1 MSSDTGSRLRVLV
14 IDEEPIRA
22 SILEEGLLAS
32 GDVLVNRITEMH
44 DLLARIGEIDPHVIL
59 IALENPSRDSLEQL
73 LQVSRN
79 GIRPVGLFVD
89 QSDET
94 QMQAAIDAGV
104 SAYVVNGLK
113 KERVRTIA
121 DMAIRRFNAFARLRA
136 ELEDARNQLA
146 ERKIIERAKGLLM
159 RARGVDEEAAY
170 RLLRRTA
177 MNQNKR
183 LVEIAQSL
191 VTASELLDDSGK

>member
-1 MSSDTGSRLRVLV
+1 MFTDPGARLRVLI

-32 GDVLVNRITEMH
+32 GDVVIHRINEMH
-44 DLLARIGEIDPHVIL
+44 DLLARIAAIDPHVIL
-59 IALENPSRDSLEQL
+59 IALENPNRDTLEQL
-73 LQVSRN
+73 LQVSRD

-89 QSDET
+89 QSDEAR
-94 QMQAAIDAGV
+94 MQAAIDAGV
-104 SAYVVNGLK
+104 SAYVVGGLK

-121 DMAIRRFNAFARLRA
+121 DMAIRRFNAFARLRS
-136 ELEDARNQLA
+136 ELEDARTQLA
-146 ERKIIERAKGLLM
+146 ERKLIERAKGLLM
-159 RARGVDEEAAY
+159 RSRGIDEEAAY

-191 VTASELLDDSGK
+191 VTAADLLDKEGA

>member
-1 MSSDTGSRLRVLV
+1 MSSDQGTRLRVLV

-32 GDVLVNRITEMH
+32 GDVVIHRITEMH
-44 DLLARIGEIDPHVIL
+44 DLLARIAAIDPHVIL
-59 IALENPSRDSLEQL
+59 IALENPNRDTLEQL
-73 LQVSRN
+73 LQVSRD

-89 QSDET
+89 QSDEVG
-94 QMQAAIDAGV
+94 MQAAIDAGV
-104 SAYVVNGLK
+104 SAYVVGGLQ

-121 DMAIRRFNAFARLRA
+121 DMAIRRFNAFARLRG

-146 ERKIIERAKGLLM
+146 ERKLIERAKGLLM
-159 RARGVDEEAAY
+159 RSRGIGEEAAY

-183 LVEIAQSL
+183 LAEIAQSL
-191 VTASELLDDSGK
+191 VTAADLLDEEGE

>member
-44 DLLARIGEIDPHVIL
+44 DLLARISEIDPHVIL

-94 QMQAAIDAGV
+94 QMHAAIDAGV

-121 DMAIRRFNAFARLRA
+121 DMAIRRFNAFARLRT

-159 RARGVDEEAAY
+159 RARGIDEEAAY
-170 RLLRRTA
+170 HLLRRTA

-183 LVEIAQSL
+183 LAEVAQSL
-191 VTASELLDDSGK
+191 VTALELLDDSGR